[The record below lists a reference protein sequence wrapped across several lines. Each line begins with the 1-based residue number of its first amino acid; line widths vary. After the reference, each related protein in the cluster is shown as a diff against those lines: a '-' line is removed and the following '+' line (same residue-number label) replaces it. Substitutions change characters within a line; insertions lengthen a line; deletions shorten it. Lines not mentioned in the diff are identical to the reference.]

1 MKRWD
6 RIRGGGVCGAVLRFI
21 LAALFGSLVSIVL
34 VMGVVL
40 FGVESFW
47 DGRTPHILW
56 IIPAVWGVLGVFWFG
71 KMLDFAREVFEGFFR
86 IGD

>member
-1 MKRWD
+1 M
-6 RIRGGGVCGAVLRFI
+6 GAVCRFI
-21 LAALFGSLVSIVL
+21 LAALFGGLVSIVL

-47 DGRTPHILW
+47 DGPTPHVLW

-86 IGD
+86 VGD